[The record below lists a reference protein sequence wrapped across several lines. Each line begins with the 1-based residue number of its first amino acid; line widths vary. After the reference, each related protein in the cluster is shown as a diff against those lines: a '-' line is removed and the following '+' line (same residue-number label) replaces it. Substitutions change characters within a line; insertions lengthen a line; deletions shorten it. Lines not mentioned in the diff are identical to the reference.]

1 MFGVVFTNILAL
13 FSAYSLASTAGLLSE
28 RSGTVNI
35 ALEGKM
41 IMGGLL

>member
-1 MFGVVFTNILAL
+1 MIGVIFTNIFSL
-13 FSAYSLASTAGLLSE
+13 FSSYSLASTAGLLSE

-41 IMGGLL
+41 ILGGLI